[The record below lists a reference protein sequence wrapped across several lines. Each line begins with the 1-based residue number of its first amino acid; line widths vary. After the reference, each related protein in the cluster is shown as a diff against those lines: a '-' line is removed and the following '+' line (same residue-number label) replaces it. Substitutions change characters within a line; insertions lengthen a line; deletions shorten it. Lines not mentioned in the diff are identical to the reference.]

1 MSSNQLSK
9 SHLLP
14 PSEISKRIL
23 DKPHKARS
31 QSEWFDH
38 LGKYRDEHLAEYARK
53 QSQFLAAVDD
63 YNRMNMETLS
73 GRKVRL
79 HANYEEMINTDF
91 LKDEKERG
99 EDEVCFTFSQLFPLH
114 LLILGMRSIVLL
126 PEMYSK

>member
-1 MSSNQLSK
+1 MSSNQLFK

-14 PSEISKRIL
+14 SSEISKRIL
-23 DKPHKARS
+23 AKPHKTRS
-31 QSEWFDH
+31 QLEWLDH
-38 LGKYRDEHLAEYARK
+38 LGKYRDEHLAEYAQK

-91 LKDEKERG
+91 LKEKERG
-99 EDEVCFTFSQLFPLH
+99 EDEVCYYFSQLF
-114 LLILGMRSIVLL
+114 LI
-126 PEMYSK
+126 K

>member
-99 EDEVCFTFSQLFPLH
+99 EEVCFILFHNYFL
-114 LLILGMRSIVLL
+114 SIF
-126 PEMYSK
+126 